1 MSRGSP
7 ASSLPPM
14 TTPTTTETCRSLEPT
29 GHDSFADDLVELR
42 ELDSRTADGIA
53 VSLLWRP
60 GDVHTLLRVDDARHG
75 VRFELRVP
83 GADALDA
90 FHHPFAY
97 AG

>member
-1 MSRGSP
+1 MFRGP
-7 ASSLPPM
+7 VGRRLRAM
-14 TTPTTTETCRSLEPT
+14 TTPTTTETSRCLEPT
-29 GHDSFADDLVELR
+29 GHDTFVDGLAELR

-53 VSLLWRP
+53 VSLLWRR
-60 GDVHTLLRVDDARHG
+60 GDTHTLLRVDDTRLG